1 MSCCSIKPKDQMF
14 VKNYGFWSF
23 AKNMSKNIVK
33 NICKN
38 LIGEYSQTSYLIMLN
53 NLQQMH

>member
-1 MSCCSIKPKDQMF
+1 MTCCSIKPKDQMF

-23 AKNMSKNIVK
+23 AKNMNKNIVE

-38 LIGEYSQTSYLIMLN
+38 LIGECSHKLLT
-53 NLQQMH
+53 